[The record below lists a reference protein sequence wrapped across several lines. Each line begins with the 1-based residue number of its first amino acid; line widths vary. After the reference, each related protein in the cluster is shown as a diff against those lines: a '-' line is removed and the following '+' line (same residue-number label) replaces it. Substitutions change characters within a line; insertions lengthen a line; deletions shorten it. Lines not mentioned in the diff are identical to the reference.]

1 MERHRRKRDESE
13 REESYPRRHWSPAT
27 VTGHATFDE
36 EPIPGTLISA
46 RVIPYHLVPCS
57 RAGDQRSKGA
67 AGSVRRYMRHEWQP
81 FHQMDR
87 SDRKVWALTSGEAG
101 VVGQAV
107 GLAEAIGWPFET
119 RTVRLRAPWS
129 VLPGHLGPM
138 VLRSLREPL
147 GPPWPDLLIT
157 GGRRTVALSIAIR
170 RASRKR
176 TFTVHVQNPQVPIRF
191 FDLVVPPRHD
201 GIRGENVLPTRGAL
215 HRITPGKLRSAAS
228 MWRERLGSPTVA
240 VLLGGSSRTHRFT
253 SSHATA
259 LADSLTRIDG
269 SIVITPSRRTS
280 PDIVA
285 MLRRRLPEAW
295 FWDGTGDNPYL
306 GMLALAEHLV
316 VTEDSVSMVS
326 EAAATGKPVYVAA
339 VGGGGARHRAFHALL
354 REEGVTR
361 PFDGGLA
368 SWHYEPIDDTARI
381 AAEIRRRLGTP
392 SRVEPCS

>member
-1 MERHRRKRDESE
+1 
-13 REESYPRRHWSPAT
+13 
-27 VTGHATFDE
+27 
-36 EPIPGTLISA
+36 
-46 RVIPYHLVPCS
+46 
-57 RAGDQRSKGA
+57 
-67 AGSVRRYMRHEWQP
+67 
-81 FHQMDR
+81 MDR

-129 VLPGHLGPM
+129 WLPGHLGPM

-176 TFTVHVQNPQVPIRF
+176 TFTVHVQNPQVPVRF

-201 GIRGENVLPTRGAL
+201 GIRGKNVLPTRGAL

-228 MWRERLGSPTVA
+228 MWRPRLGSPTVA
-240 VLLGGSSRTHRFT
+240 VLLGGNSRTHRFAPN
-253 SSHATA
+253 HAAA
-259 LADSLTRIDG
+259 LADSLARIDG
-269 SIVITPSRRTS
+269 SIVVTPSRRTS
-280 PDIVA
+280 TDVVA
-285 MLRRRLPEAW
+285 VLRQRLPEAW

-326 EAAATGKPVYVAA
+326 EAAATGKPVYLAA
-339 VGGGGARHRAFHALL
+339 VDGGSTRHRAFHALL

-361 PFDGGLA
+361 PFEGTLE
-368 SWHYEPIDDTARI
+368 SWSYEPVDDAPRI
-381 AAEIRRRLGTP
+381 AAEIHRRMDCGSSTAPRTP
-392 SRVEPCS
+392 R